1 MKMGYIGRILG
12 LAAGAGLLLGAT
24 AMRAEA
30 ASPSVSI
37 TSVIGTWGS
46 VTGAPSDLTGVGTG
60 TISWGVPADRGD
72 PQSSY
77 VFKGSTPPNQTA
89 PLDTNVALGKF
100 THNNFP
106 ITGGSI
112 TGATLTLTIQGSISD
127 NVNGAQNFNITSSYK
142 FTHNETPNNASPA
155 SDPANNDL
163 VSVSTNMGGST
174 TINYAGKSY
183 IFAFSAFEQNGVS
196 TSTFSTV
203 EGRANVANL
212 QGRLTATPGPI
223 AGTGLPIALAAAG
236 FWLFR
241 RRQSREA

>member
-1 MKMGYIGRILG
+1 MKTGYIGRILG

-30 ASPSVSI
+30 AGPSVSV
-37 TSVIGTWGS
+37 TSVTGTWS
-46 VTGAPSDLTGVGTG
+46 NVTGAPVTYSNGLSTITWGTATQG
-60 TISWGVPADRGD
+60 NKR
-72 PQSSY
+72 SSY
-77 VFKGSTPPNQTA
+77 DFDGAAPPTQTA
-89 PLDTNVALGKF
+89 PLDTNVTLGTF
-100 THNNFP
+100 THNNYP
-106 ITGGSI
+106 ITGASI
-112 TGATLTLTIQGSISD
+112 TGATLTLSIQGSISD
-127 NVNGAQNFNITSSYK
+127 GVNGVQTFTMTSSYK
-142 FTHNETPNNASPA
+142 FTHDETPNNASPE
-155 SDPANNDL
+155 SNPANNDL
-163 VSVSTNMGGST
+163 VSVSTNVGGST
-174 TINYAGKSY
+174 TISYAGKSY